1 MLGKFHEISLETADI
16 AASVA
21 FYERLGF
28 SQCGTT
34 DTWPHPYGVLTDGR
48 LYIGL
53 HQFKFPSP
61 TITYVQPGVA
71 HHVHGI
77 EKLGVE
83 IAWKRVSDEA
93 FNEFG
98 FVDPSG
104 QAVRVQEAPTHF
116 ASDRD
121 RGEASLCG
129 DFAEYSVPAP
139 EFEPLRE
146 FWEKLGF
153 VALTETDVPYVRMSM
168 TSDYLDL
175 AVHRAR
181 TLDQPML
188 VFAAADMGERI
199 DRLRSLDFAL
209 SDELPRGLDPRHSA
223 LLRAPEG
230 TALLLISAVD

>member
-1 MLGKFHEISLETADI
+1 VLGKFHEISLETADI

-28 SQCGTT
+28 SHCGTT
-34 DTWPHPYGVLTDGR
+34 DTWPHPYGVMTDGR
-48 LYIGL
+48 LYLGL

-61 TITYVQPGVA
+61 IITYVHAGVA
-71 HHVHGI
+71 QRAHVI
-77 EKLGVE
+77 EKLGVD
-83 IAWKRVSDEA
+83 IAWRRVGDDA

-98 FVDPSG
+98 FLDPSG

-116 ASDRD
+116 ASDRE
-121 RGEASLCG
+121 RGETSLCG
-129 DFAEYSVPAP
+129 DFAEFSMPAA
-139 EFEPLRE
+139 EFEPMRA
-146 FWEKLGF
+146 FWEPLGF
-153 VALTETDVPYVRMSM
+153 VALGETDTPYLRMSM
-168 TSDYLDL
+168 TSDHVDL

-199 DRLRSLDFAL
+199 ERLRVLDMTM
-209 SDELPRGLDPRHSA
+209 SDDLPRGLDPRSAA

-230 TALLLISAVD
+230 TALLLINAVD

>member
-1 MLGKFHEISLETADI
+1 M
-16 AASVA
+16 
-21 FYERLGF
+21 
-28 SQCGTT
+28 
-34 DTWPHPYGVLTDGR
+34 TDGR
-48 LYIGL
+48 LYVGL
-53 HQFKFPSP
+53 HQYKFPSP
-61 TITYVQPGVA
+61 TITYVQPGVEQ
-71 HHVHGI
+71 HVHGI

-83 IAWKRVSDEA
+83 IAWKRVGEDA

-98 FVDPSG
+98 FLDPSG

-116 ASDRD
+116 SSDRP
-121 RGEASLCG
+121 RSESSLCG
-129 DFAEYSVPAP
+129 DFAEFSVPAP
-139 EFEPLRE
+139 EFEPMRE

-199 DRLRSLDFAL
+199 DRLRSLDVAM
-209 SDELPRGLDPRHSA
+209 SEDLPRGLDPRHGA

-230 TALLLISAVD
+230 TALLLLSAVD

>member
-1 MLGKFHEISLETADI
+1 VLGKSHEISLETADL

-28 SQCGTT
+28 SHCGTT
-34 DTWPHPYGVLTDGR
+34 DTWPHSYGVMTDGR
-48 LYIGL
+48 VYLGL

-61 TITYVQPGVA
+61 TITYVHPGVA
-71 HHVHGI
+71 QHVHVI
-77 EKLGVE
+77 EKLGIE
-83 IAWKRVSDEA
+83 LAWKRVSDEA

-98 FVDPSG
+98 FLDPSG

-116 ASDRD
+116 ASDRV
-121 RGEASLCG
+121 RGESSLCG
-129 DFAEYSVPAP
+129 DFAEFSVPASDFQP
-139 EFEPLRE
+139 MRE
-146 FWEKLGF
+146 FWEPLGF
-153 VALTETDVPYVRMSM
+153 VALSETDEPYLRMSM
-168 TSDYLDL
+168 TSDHVDL
-175 AVHRAR
+175 AVHRPR

-199 DRLRSLDFAL
+199 DRLRSLGIPM
-209 SDELPRGLDPRHSA
+209 SDDLPRGLDPRHGA

>member
-1 MLGKFHEISLETADI
+1 VLGKFHEISLQTADI
-16 AASVA
+16 ADSVA
-21 FYERLGF
+21 FYEKLGF
-28 SQCGTT
+28 VQCGTT
-34 DTWPHPYGVLTDGR
+34 DTWTHPYGVLTDGR

-61 TITYVQPGVA
+61 TITYVQAGVD
-71 HHVHGI
+71 HLVHGM

-83 IAWKRVSDEA
+83 IAWKRVGEDA

-98 FVDPSG
+98 FLDPSG
-104 QAVRVQEAPTHF
+104 QAVRIQEAPTHF
-116 ASDRD
+116 ASERD
-121 RGEASLCG
+121 RGDGSLCG
-129 DFAEYSVPAP
+129 DFAEFSVPAP
-139 EFEPLRE
+139 DFEPMRE
-146 FWEKLGF
+146 FWEKVGF
-153 VALTETDVPYVRMSM
+153 VAMTETDVPYVRMSM

-199 DRLRSLDFAL
+199 DRLRSLDVAM
-209 SDELPRGLDPRHSA
+209 SDDLPRGLDPRHSA

>member
-1 MLGKFHEISLETADI
+1 MLGKFHEISIQTADI

-28 SQCGTT
+28 SHCGTT
-34 DTWPHPYGVLTDGR
+34 DTWPHPYGVMTDGR
-48 LYIGL
+48 LYVGL
-53 HQFKFPSP
+53 HQYKFPSP
-61 TITYVQPGVA
+61 TITYVKPGVA
-71 HHVHGI
+71 QHVHGI

-83 IAWKRVSDEA
+83 IAWKRFGDDA

-98 FVDPSG
+98 FLDPSG

-116 ASDRD
+116 SSDGD
-121 RGEASLCG
+121 RGESSLCG
-129 DFAEYSVPAP
+129 DFAEYSVPSP
-139 EFEPLRE
+139 EFEPMRE

-199 DRLRSLDFAL
+199 DRLRSLDVVMA
-209 SDELPRGLDPRHSA
+209 DDLPRGLDPRHAA